1 MSNLFEK
8 EERNINTIKNKR
20 EVLFLWDGE
29 NFNPN
34 GDMLKN
40 NAPRFDEASQKA
52 ETTDVRIK
60 RTIRDFALMKGEN
73 IFVKEY
79 VSDKGIVADCK
90 SAAVMVGIDNSLSE
104 NEVIKQA
111 QQFFDIRAFGTVMP
125 LKKSDKKGTDSINL
139 TGAMQIGM
147 SKTIHQT
154 EVEHIQ
160 GTGAFAS
167 GDGKTQATFR
177 AESMLKYGMF
187 ATSAVVSPYNALKTG
202 YTEEDYF
209 NTLKYLWN
217 GTQNLITR
225 TKAGQKSRLLID
237 IKYKEESDSFVG
249 RCHNLVDTVGK
260 NDATELNYRGVK
272 DFDVNLDRLIK
283 KIEAL
288 NDEIEEVRYFID
300 NDINVVEIPQ
310 NWIKDDKLK

>member
-1 MSNLFEK
+1 M
-8 EERNINTIKNKR
+8 NTIKNKR
-20 EVLFLWDGE
+20 EMLFLWDGE

-34 GDMLKN
+34 GDMLKD

-52 ETTDVRIK
+52 EATDVRIK

-90 SAAVMVGIDNSLSE
+90 AAAVMVGIDNSLSE

-125 LKKSDKKGTDSINL
+125 LKKADKKGTDSINL
-139 TGAMQIGM
+139 TGAMQIGT
-147 SKTIHQT
+147 SRTIHQT
-154 EVEHIQ
+154 EVEYIK

-167 GDGKTQATFR
+167 GDNKTQATFR

-202 YTEEDYF
+202 YSEDDYYK
-209 NTLKYLWN
+209 TLKYLWN

-237 IKYKEESDSFVG
+237 VKYKEDSDAFIG
-249 RCHNLVDTVGK
+249 RCHNLVDTVGN
-260 NDATELNYRGVK
+260 NDIPELNYRGVE
-272 DFDVNLDRLIK
+272 DFSINLSKLIK
-283 KIEAL
+283 KIETL
-288 NDEIEEVRYFID
+288 KDEIEEVRYYID
-300 NDINVVEIPQ
+300 SDINVIEIPQ
-310 NWIKDDKLK
+310 NWIKDDRLK